1 MEYPGKRS
9 RIREE
14 ERKNWLITGM
24 TLKLSFFT
32 YSAIDL
38 NASHLHARCSSE
50 CIDHWHSM
58 ASTAMH
64 KWNNNND
71 NDGDLMMMVLVAR
84 TSLTREKK
92 SLKNKISLLLSISL
106 YYLHTCYLYNI
117 FRVIRLYNKW
127 AHIVMDR

>member
-64 KWNNNND
+64 KWKNNND

-92 SLKNKISLLLSISL
+92 K
-106 YYLHTCYLYNI
+106 
-117 FRVIRLYNKW
+117 FEE
-127 AHIVMDR
+127 